1 MEDGEI
7 WQRRTEIR
15 MSNKNFGIKVK
26 EETLSS
32 HKEDEAVRGVTA
44 PVMYFA
50 HSKLQRKKTP
60 TESPTP
66 PFNFN

>member
-32 HKEDEAVRGVTA
+32 HKEDEAVTGV
-44 PVMYFA
+44 
-50 HSKLQRKKTP
+50 
-60 TESPTP
+60 
-66 PFNFN
+66 